1 MNIDILVKIQAF
13 DLDGFHV
20 AFTHDFLVIDVE
32 VLDRALN
39 SEYRSRVAVFVRVGV
54 AVH

>member
-20 AFTHDFLVIDVE
+20 AFTHDFLVIDPE

-39 SEYRSRVAVFVRVGV
+39 SEYSSHVAVLVRVGV